1 MKKVLK
7 KAFLGTISLANITA
21 NKLLDKQIVLSLI
34 HKLRPYDT
42 DKKLIRF
49 GPNGDGGYLIP
60 DDVKDIEACFS
71 PGVGLLSGF
80 EEDCSKHGM
89 KVFLADKSVDSPA
102 LNNPQ
107 FSFIKKYIGPL
118 TNEDFITL
126 DDWVDSSNL
135 ESHNSDL
142 LLQMDIEGYEY
153 STILSISNQLMKRFR
168 IIVVEFHSLNRLWD
182 TEFFNIASP
191 VFDKLLQ
198 NHSCV
203 HIHPN
208 NCCGMFKL
216 KGLELPN
223 VAEFTFVRNDR
234 VEKDKIQNV
243 FPHPLD
249 FDCEPSIKPLV
260 LPKHWF
266 ASNA

>member
-1 MKKVLK
+1 MKSVLK
-7 KAFLGTISLANITA
+7 KVFLGTISLANITA
-21 NKLLDKQIVLSLI
+21 NKLLDKEIVLSLI
-34 HKLRPYDT
+34 NKLRPYVT

-60 DDVKDIEACFS
+60 DDVSGIEACFS

-80 EEDCSKHGM
+80 EEDCSKKGM

-102 LNNPQ
+102 LKNPQ
-107 FSFIKKYIGPL
+107 FNFIKKYIGPI
-118 TNEDFITL
+118 TNDDFITL

-135 ESHNSDL
+135 KSEDSDL
-142 LLQMDIEGYEY
+142 LLQMDIEGFEY
-153 STILSISNQLMKRFR
+153 STILNISNKLMKRFR
-168 IIVVEFHSLNRLWD
+168 IIVIEFHSLNRLWD
-182 TEFFNIASP
+182 NEFYNIASP
-191 VFDKLLQ
+191 VFEKLLQ

-216 KGLELPN
+216 KGVEIPN
-223 VAEFTFVRNDR
+223 VAEFTFMRNDR
-234 VEKDKIQNV
+234 IKEKHIQNN

-249 FDCEPSIKPLV
+249 FDCDLSFKTLV
-260 LPKHWF
+260 LPQQWYSSKD
-266 ASNA
+266 